1 MAQDTWYV
9 YLTDDIK
16 IFIYIA
22 FFGNFSPFE
31 DISTFRKFESTTI
44 VAVFMSLARGT

>member
-22 FFGNFSPFE
+22 FFGKFSPFE
-31 DISTFRKFESTTI
+31 DI
-44 VAVFMSLARGT
+44 RGWTQHRRYRSA